1 MGWRHAGVS
10 MIEALVALAVLAVG
24 TVGLLRW
31 QGAMAVASEASREQA
46 QAVQWLRSVLEADRG
61 RADRLAAAL
70 HGAMPGASPRPALQ
84 QVALGDGVLAT
95 VVSTARW
102 TDRMGA
108 EQAWSFAAQR
118 TAPDLTTADFFEAGW
133 TPTGSA
139 SRGVGGRAAHVP
151 REALDVGVANSF
163 VPSSGGGLAGWL
175 LDRHRGDV
183 IGACA
188 TNAVLAEP
196 DANPRDPLPAGCEPL
211 AARLIAGVVRFAL
224 GPAPR
229 AEGPYDDP
237 LPLHVEWRDATGR
250 LVTPAC
256 DLQSRRGSDPHL
268 AWRCAVPSPVVVG
281 VENPEPTLRPAGWTL
296 HGPQPTHRLCRYLD
310 TEPAL
315 RGTSEASPDIALD
328 PWART
333 GADAA
338 GGDGL
343 VPTGL
348 APTGPRLHRWLVIA
362 SQQACPDGTSALGVS
377 GGLASAPGQS
387 GG

>member
-1 MGWRHAGVS
+1 MGLRHAGVS

-24 TVGLLRW
+24 TVGLLHW
-31 QGAMAVASEASREQA
+31 QGAMAAASEASREQV

-61 RADRLAAAL
+61 RADRLAAGL

-84 QVALGDGVLAT
+84 QTAMGDGVLAT

-108 EQAWSFAAQR
+108 NQAWSFATQR
-118 TAPDLTTADFFEAGW
+118 RAPDLMTADFFEPGW
-133 TPTGSA
+133 APTGFA
-139 SRGVGGRAAHVP
+139 PRGVGGRAADVP
-151 REALDVGVANSF
+151 RDAIDVGAANSF

-175 LDRHRGDV
+175 LDRHRGEIV
-183 IGACA
+183 GACA
-188 TNAVLAEP
+188 TEAVPAAT
-196 DANPRDPLPAGCEPL
+196 DANPRGLLPDGCEPL

-224 GPAPR
+224 GLAPR

-237 LPLHVEWRDATGR
+237 LPLQVEWQDATGR

-268 AWRCAVPSPVVVG
+268 AWRCAVPSPAVVG

-310 TEPAL
+310 AVPAL
-315 RGTSEASPDIALD
+315 QRASAVSPDIALD

-333 GADAA
+333 GAEAA

-362 SQQACPDGTSALGVS
+362 SQQACPDGTSALAVS
-377 GGLASAPGQS
+377 DGLALAPGQS